1 LWDYLE
7 LFVYLKKFNY
17 QGWVTSDMSPMRI
30 DPVAAFERTIATTN
44 KIISIANRLDS
55 QELFA
60 MIKEDKTVEI
70 LKWMEERV
78 LA

>member
-1 LWDYLE
+1 
-7 LFVYLKKFNY
+7 
-17 QGWVTSDMSPMRI
+17 MRI

-60 MIKEDKTVEI
+60 MIKEDKTVAI